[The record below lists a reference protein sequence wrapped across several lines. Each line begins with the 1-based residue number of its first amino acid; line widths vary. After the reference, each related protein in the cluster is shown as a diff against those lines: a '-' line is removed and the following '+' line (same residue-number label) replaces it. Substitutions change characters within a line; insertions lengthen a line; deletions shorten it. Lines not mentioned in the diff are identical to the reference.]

1 MVGGLVSAAI
11 ARRGDDE
18 DQWWAMFY
26 WVALGVGVANSVLV
40 WWAFDIGRVKVV
52 RDAERNDDARE
63 ERPTTKR
70 TTQAWKDFKKALKT
84 KAVWVISLF
93 YFFYLG
99 AAITMGG
106 ESW

>member
-11 ARRGDDE
+11 ARRGDGGDR
-18 DQWWAMFY
+18 WWARFY
-26 WVALGVGVANSVLV
+26 WIALGVGVANSMLV
-40 WWAFDIGRVKVV
+40 WWAFGIGMKRTVL
-52 RDAERNDDARE
+52 DAERNDDSRE
-63 ERPTTKR
+63 ERPTTQR
-70 TTQAWKDFKKALKT
+70 TVQAWKDFKRALKT

-106 ESW
+106 KLL